1 MRKQVNFVIIPMYE
15 QKLAFLMLCSCQK
28 DVLAMDEYKRSEE
41 NINGEVFTNDGKI
54 SGDERRI

>member
-1 MRKQVNFVIIPMYE
+1 MRKQANFVIIPMYG
-15 QKLAFLMLCSCQK
+15 QNAVLGKRM
-28 DVLAMDEYKRSEE
+28 VLAMDEHKRSEE

>member
-1 MRKQVNFVIIPMYE
+1 MRKQVNFVIIPMYG
-15 QKLAFLMLCSCQK
+15 QNI
-28 DVLAMDEYKRSEE
+28 VLVKKMVPAMDEYKRSEE